1 MNYYYHYLLFCVVVY
16 VEKKIN
22 IKKSIIFCIVLRDEK
37 NCSFAGKRGY
47 NAGGWGKIEY
57 APMVIGEV
65 ERNGVT
71 TSSSR
76 IEKSNPSRRRSLQ
89 RSYNELVEV
98 FKSPISR
105 RFNRAMSSKGSVQQS
120 VLPPERNKKNKE
132 GVVEIRRALPF
143 VYTKYVRQP

>member
-1 MNYYYHYLLFCVVVY
+1 MKKTAPLLVN
-16 VEKKIN
+16 E
-22 IKKSIIFCIVLRDEK
+22 DTTQED
-37 NCSFAGKRGY
+37 G
-47 NAGGWGKIEY
+47 GKIEY

-71 TSSSR
+71 TSWSR

-120 VLPPERNKKNKE
+120 VLPPERNKKRNDDLWDAQRCAMLNIFPMFYTL
-132 GVVEIRRALPF
+132 EITIM
-143 VYTKYVRQP
+143 YD

>member
-1 MNYYYHYLLFCVVVY
+1 MKKTAPLLVN
-16 VEKKIN
+16 E
-22 IKKSIIFCIVLRDEK
+22 DTTQED
-37 NCSFAGKRGY
+37 G
-47 NAGGWGKIEY
+47 GKIEY

-71 TSSSR
+71 TSWSR

-120 VLPPERNKKNKE
+120 VLPPERNKKRNDDLWDAQRCAMLNIFPMFCML
-132 GVVEIRRALPF
+132 EITIM
-143 VYTKYVRQP
+143 YY